1 MSSIGHNDRIEGMK
15 SLKSWKSWIYIAL
28 CLAINFLGKQ
38 VAEKLMLPIWF
49 DTVGT
54 MIIAIE
60 MGPVAAAIC
69 GALFN
74 MVATVRDAVTLPYM
88 LVSAGIGAFIGV
100 FYPRKK
106 VDSFRLVSAGVASGV
121 IAAMISTPINLY
133 TYNGLTGNIYGD
145 ALMDMISRDVQVPV
159 VTTFLGQL
167 FVDLPD
173 KVVSILAAFFLI
185 KLFRVIKRL
194 ISKKPNYNKST
205 GRTLLFLLATAT
217 TAGLIFAPV
226 SVKAV
231 DFGAEYAGSL
241 YDIDKGLEAVE
252 INAIAQSDDGFIWIG
267 SYSGLYVFDGYK
279 FKPANLDNRIKNV
292 MVLFKDSKGRM
303 WIGTNDSGVACYNPE
318 DGEIVFYNAMKG
330 LSSDAVRDITEDDH
344 GHIYVAT
351 IAELCRI
358 DEDGRITKY
367 DQKSFYGL
375 TKLCASGSS
384 IAGIRS
390 DGYLIIFNDTEIN
403 YVLAGNYTEV
413 AVEEE
418 GNYIVGTGTNITGR
432 IYIKDGATDLM
443 SKTYT
448 KELSYF
454 NDILYSKT
462 FGGYFV
468 ACENGLGFVSDK
480 GTVTNLSTDDFDSS
494 VDDIFI
500 DYQGNVWFA
509 SSKQGIK
516 KFSWN
521 PFEDL
526 FSRANLSADV
536 VNSVIVKN
544 NLLYAGTNNGLVTID
559 LKTYYSVPIPYPA
572 ILKDVRI
579 RNIMCD
585 SKENVW
591 ICTYGANGLVKLRA
605 DGSIA
610 CFNSLNNGM
619 EGDRFRMAMELR
631 DGRIVAASNMGLS
644 YIKGEKVE
652 ATLGENDG
660 ITAQILSMIETD
672 DGSILA
678 GSDGGGIFVIK
689 DDKVIKTIGP
699 KEGLKTL
706 VVMKIVPCT
715 GGYLYVTSNA
725 IYYDNGTEIKR
736 LENFPYSNNYDVF
749 ISEDGKA
756 WVMSSGGI
764 FVLDEKELLADGEY
778 SYMLLNRSRGLNTAI
793 TANSNFVKSGEKL
806 YISCTDGVRRV
817 STNNYDSFNNQFEI
831 ALSELTVGD
840 EVIKPTDG
848 VYVIPA
854 KLGRIQFDVAVL
866 NYSLS
871 NPLIHMFLEGA
882 VDEGVTCYQR
892 NMQMLSFTYLPYGDY
907 KLHVQVLDTAGL
919 KVVRE
924 EVFEVTKESLL
935 FERPYFKG
943 YLAFVIIMVVM
954 YIGWAVGDFLRNM
967 NNVQRLETEA
977 LRDHLTG
984 LLNKRGA
991 EGAMN
996 KVLRRSSG
1004 ILAVLDLDS
1013 FKPVNDLFGH
1023 DMGDKILTDFSG
1035 LLQKTAGSDDVLC
1048 RIGGDEF
1055 VAFYID
1061 ATENDIKEKTAL
1073 LNNEILRAARQDLGH
1088 DMTVPLGISVGAV
1101 RVNAG
1106 TGETYDELFKKADKA
1121 LYIVKNSG
1129 KHDYVIYDEALFTSE
1144 DSGGGVSTS
1153 GIAEVRTIL
1162 GERNKTNKP
1171 YRVENDRLKD
1181 IYRLL
1186 VRLGDSSVMNSVM
1199 IHFTLRGVE
1208 EQKVTSEVLESLLEV
1223 LKESLRS
1230 TDVYG
1235 RENKS
1240 ALVIITGVAPEDA
1253 DLIIERIT
1261 EKWKHSSKGSDYK
1274 LTYEKEML

>member
-1 MSSIGHNDRIEGMK
+1 M
-15 SLKSWKSWIYIAL
+15 IAL
-28 CLAINFLGKQ
+28 CVVIDYLGKIT
-38 VAEKLMLPIWF
+38 AEKLMLPIWF

-54 MIIAIE
+54 MITAIE
-60 MGPVAAAIC
+60 LGPVAGAIC
-69 GALFN
+69 GAVFN
-74 MVATVRDAVTLPYM
+74 VVATPVDSMTLPYM

-106 VDSFRLVSAGVASGV
+106 VDSFRLVSAGFASGV

-133 TYNGLTGNIYGD
+133 TYGGLTGNMYGD
-145 ALMDMISRDVQVPV
+145 ALMEMISRDVQVPV

-173 KVVSILAAFFLI
+173 KVVSILVAFFLI
-185 KLFRVIKRL
+185 KFFRFIKGILSRKL
-194 ISKKPNYNKST
+194 KSRSNA
-205 GRTLLFLLATAT
+205 GKALLLLLSTAT
-217 TAGLIFAPV
+217 LWGLFAAP
-226 SVKAV
+226 SEAA
-231 DFGAEYAGSL
+231 DFGSEYAGSL

-267 SYSGLYVFDGYK
+267 SYSGLFVFDGYK
-279 FKPANLDNRIKNV
+279 FKPANIDDRIKNV

-303 WIGTNDSGVACYNPE
+303 WIGTNDSGVACYDPG
-318 DGEIVFYNAMKG
+318 DGSIVFYNTMNG
-330 LSSDAVRDITEDDH
+330 LSSDAVRDVTEDDH

-358 DEDGRITKY
+358 DEDGKITTY
-367 DQKSFYGL
+367 DQKSFYGI
-375 TKLCASGSS
+375 TRLCSSGSS

-390 DGYLIIFNDTEIN
+390 DGYLIIFDDSNIR

-413 AVEEE
+413 AVEED
-418 GNYIVGTGTNITGR
+418 GNYIVGIGTNITGR

-494 VDDIFI
+494 IDDIFI

-526 FSRANLSADV
+526 FSRANLSPDV

-579 RNIMCD
+579 RHIMRD
-585 SKENVW
+585 SKDNIW
-591 ICTYGANGLVKLRA
+591 ISTYGSNGLVKLRT
-605 DGSIA
+605 DGTIA
-610 CFNSLNNGM
+610 CFNALNNGT
-619 EGDRFRMAMELR
+619 EGDWFRTTLELS
-631 DGRIVAASNMGLS
+631 DGRIAAASNTGLNF
-644 YIKGEKVE
+644 IRGEKVE
-652 ATLGENDG
+652 ATLGESDG
-660 ITAQILSMIETD
+660 ITAQILSMIERE

-678 GSDGGGIFVIK
+678 ASDGGGIFVIQ
-689 DDKVIKTIGP
+689 DGKVAGTIGP

-706 VVMKIVPCT
+706 VVMKIVPCS

-725 IYYDNGTEIKR
+725 IYYDNSSRIKR

-749 ISEDGKA
+749 ISDDGKA

-764 FVLDEKELLADGEY
+764 YVLDEADLLADGEY

-793 TANSNFVKSGEKL
+793 TANSDYVLNGDKL

-817 STNNYDSFNNQFEI
+817 STGEYDSFNNQFEI

-840 EVIKPTDG
+840 EVIKPTEG
-848 VYVIPA
+848 VYMIPA

-871 NPLIHMFLEGA
+871 NPLIRIFLEGA

-892 NMQMLSFTYLPYGDY
+892 NMQMLSFTYLPYGNY
-907 KLHVQVLDTAGL
+907 KLHVQVLDTAGIE
-919 KVVRE
+919 VVKE
-924 EVFEVTKESLL
+924 EIFPVTKESLL

-943 YLAFVIIMVVM
+943 YLAFVIIMVIM
-954 YIGWAVGDFLRNM
+954 YIGWAVGDMLRNM

-977 LRDHLTG
+977 LMDHLTG

-991 EGAMN
+991 EDVMN
-996 KVLRRSSG
+996 KALKKKSG

-1023 DMGDKILTDFSG
+1023 DMGDKILTDLAE
-1035 LLQKTAGSDDVLC
+1035 LLKKTAGSEDVLC

-1055 VAFYID
+1055 VAYYVD
-1061 ATENDIKEKTAL
+1061 ATEEDIKEKTEL
-1073 LNNEILRAARQDLGH
+1073 LNTEIMRAARRDLGQ
-1088 DMTVPLGISVGAV
+1088 DMTIPLGISVGAV
-1101 RVNAG
+1101 KVNAG
-1106 TGETYDELFKKADKA
+1106 DGEVYDELFKKADKA

-1129 KHDYVIYDEALFTSE
+1129 KHGYVIYDEGLFSAE
-1144 DSGGGVSTS
+1144 EAGGVNSG

-1199 IHFTLRGVE
+1199 IHFTLKGSE
-1208 EQKVTSEVLESLLEV
+1208 ENKVTSEVLESLLEV

-1235 RENKS
+1235 RESKS
-1240 ALVIITGVAPEDA
+1240 ALVIITGVAPSDA
-1253 DLIIERIT
+1253 DIIIERIA
-1261 EKWKHSSKGSDYK
+1261 EKWRLDPRGSDFE
-1274 LTYEKEML
+1274 LTYEKETL